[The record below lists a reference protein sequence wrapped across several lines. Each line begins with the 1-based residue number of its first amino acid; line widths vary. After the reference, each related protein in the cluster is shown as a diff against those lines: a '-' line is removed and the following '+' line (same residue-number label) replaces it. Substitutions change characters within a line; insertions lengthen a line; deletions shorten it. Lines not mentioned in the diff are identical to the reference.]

1 MKRISS
7 LSGIAMVVI
16 IIAILFTSF
25 KVSNDTT
32 SHTNEHTAQQESE
45 FRAHSC
51 ANEEW
56 GFYGHRMINRRAVF
70 SLPPEMIGFYKKNIE
85 WITEHAVDP
94 DKRRYATKHEA
105 VRHYIDVDVW
115 DKYPFTKVPRN
126 WTDALVKYTDVYVVN
141 SRLDTLHLVG
151 HKVMDVDKYK
161 MTLRSPDLK
170 RIFRKDTVIVYLSGY
185 NEFYKS
191 HIQPQYYKDE
201 MIVDCELLKEIFKYQ
216 PLNLDCDNAFA
227 IDRFSKY
234 GILPFHL
241 NRLYL
246 KLVEAF
252 RKENIQH
259 IIRLST
265 DMGHYIGDAHV
276 PLHTTENYNGQKSNQ
291 VGIHGFWESRLLELF
306 NDEYDYLVGRATYI
320 DDTQEFFWKTILDS
334 HVLVDSILSIEKRLS
349 QTFPQDKQFCFEN
362 RLDATIRIQ
371 CEDYCRAFHNELKGM
386 VEDRFTTT
394 IHSLSSVWYTAWVD
408 AGQPDLQELMASQEE
423 PGILGIFKTKEDEE
437 TEKSFK
443 AGSIKGRSHSN

>member
-1 MKRISS
+1 MKRTSS
-7 LSGIAMVVI
+7 LSGIVALI
-16 IIAILFTSF
+16 FIAATVFTSF
-25 KVSNDTT
+25 KVFNT
-32 SHTNEHTAQQESE
+32 SPNTNEHTVNQTSE
-45 FRAHSC
+45 VSTHSC
-51 ANEEW
+51 DKEEW

-70 SLPPEMIGFYKKNIE
+70 SLPPEMIGFYKKHIE

-105 VRHYIDVDVW
+105 VRHYIDADHW
-115 DKYPFTKVPRN
+115 GTYPFKEIPRD
-126 WTDALVKYTDVYVVN
+126 WTSTLVKYTDVYVVN
-141 SRLDTLHLVG
+141 SRYDTLHLIG
-151 HKVMDVDKYK
+151 NDVMDTDKYK
-161 MTLRSPDLK
+161 MTLRSKDLK
-170 RIFRKDTVIVYLSGY
+170 KAFRKDTVIVYKSGY

-191 HIQPQYYKDE
+191 HIQPQYYEDE
-201 MIVDCELLKEIFKYQ
+201 MIVDCELLKGLFKYQ
-216 PLNLDCDNAFA
+216 PLDLDCDNAFA

-252 RKENIQH
+252 RSKNIQH
-259 IIRLST
+259 IVRLST

-306 NDEYDYLVGRATYI
+306 HDEYDYLVGRASYI
-320 DDTQEFFWKTILDS
+320 DNTGEFFWQTVLDS
-334 HVLVDSILSIEKRLS
+334 HILVDSILSIEKRLS
-349 QTFPQDKQFCFEN
+349 QTYPQDKQFCFEN

-371 CEDYCRAFHNELKGM
+371 CEDYCRAFHDELKGM

-408 AGQPDLQELMASQEE
+408 AGQPDLYELIAEQDESV
-423 PGILGIFKTKEDEE
+423 LKIFKTKNDEE

-443 AGSIKGRSHSN
+443 GGNIKGRNHGN